1 MTETDMPGASRPDGP
16 YLRIPDD
23 VAGQLVMLGLDP
35 AAIPALLDFDRA
47 NFRWRRQT
55 VRGDMLKAILRERRL
70 GLDVT
75 QFQGLT
81 AVVRIQCGAG
91 RPAAGATVG
100 LVAEEMGVD
109 PSRASRIVG
118 ELVARGFLR
127 REAAQDDAR
136 RSVLTLTEAGR
147 GELDAFQTAK
157 WQMLA
162 RVLRDWPAG
171 QIAEFARMINRFTG
185 GVQDVLD
192 EMAAPAP
199 DPAETPRD

>member
-1 MTETDMPGASRPDGP
+1 MSQTDLPDASPPDGHFQ
-16 YLRIPDD
+16 RISDD
-23 VAGQLVMLGLDP
+23 VAGQLARQGFDP

-55 VRGDMLKAILRERRL
+55 ARGDMLKAILRQRRL

-136 RSVLTLTEAGR
+136 RSVLSLTAAGR
-147 GELDAFQTAK
+147 DELGAFQTAK

-162 RVLRDWPAG
+162 RVLRDWPAA
-171 QIAEFARMINRFTG
+171 QVADFARMIDLYTR
-185 GVQDVLD
+185 GVQEALD

-199 DPAETPRD
+199 DPAETQRD